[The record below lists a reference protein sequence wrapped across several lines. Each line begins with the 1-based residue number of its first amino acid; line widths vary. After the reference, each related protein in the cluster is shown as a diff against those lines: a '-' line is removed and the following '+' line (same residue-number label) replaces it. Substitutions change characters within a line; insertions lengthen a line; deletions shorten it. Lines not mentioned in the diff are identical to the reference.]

1 MPCVSL
7 QRKTSNF
14 QENPSDLDAQLLE
27 LGFLCEKDDGAWQIA
42 ENYGFYAA
50 HISRWV
56 STDPYHLLDI
66 DDGDFVGYEI
76 SKGFVKVC
84 HDDLETISNIP
95 NLDEYFL

>member
-1 MPCVSL
+1 MSSVSL
-7 QRKTSNF
+7 QKKSRKF
-14 QENPSDLDAQLLE
+14 QEESSDLETQLLE
-27 LGFLCEKDDGAWQIA
+27 LGFLCEKDDGARQIA

-56 STDPYHLLDI
+56 STGPYHLLDI

-84 HDDLETISNIP
+84 HDDLETISNIT